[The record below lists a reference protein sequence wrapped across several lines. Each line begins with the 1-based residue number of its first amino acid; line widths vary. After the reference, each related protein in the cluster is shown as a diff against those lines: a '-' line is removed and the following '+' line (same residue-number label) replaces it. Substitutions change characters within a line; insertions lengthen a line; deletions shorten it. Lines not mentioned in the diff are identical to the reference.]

1 MLFILELHQW
11 VDSDTVA
18 SSYKGLAIVDWWR
31 VVAAIFE
38 TFGYCPRIANSVI
51 ESLELKSTLDLDYQI
66 DLQIVLFEDIGI
78 CSESNLLYRQ

>member
-1 MLFILELHQW
+1 M
-11 VDSDTVA
+11 
-18 SSYKGLAIVDWWR
+18 
-31 VVAAIFE
+31 VAAIFE

-66 DLQIVLFEDIGI
+66 DPQIVLFEDIGI